1 MSLNPRRILLVDD
14 EERLLRSIARRM
26 KMLGFETLT
35 ATSGTA
41 AVDVARG
48 NSIDMA
54 IVDLQMPD
62 MNGLVTITKLKEI
75 HPDLKTVLLTGHGS
89 DKVKQATESLN
100 TLYFEKDQMGAF
112 WGFIKKLN
120 SDGRIVVIQ
129 SPTASSR
136 TMPTGGASP
145 DNYPGNPRDPQIR
158 GDLLR
163 SGNRIERRSTD
174 SSRPGAER
182 PRIVGETASMQ
193 QLRKNI
199 ERAASLDCTVTLFGE
214 PGTGK
219 ELAARAIHA
228 GSMRSAHRFLA
239 INCASFGSR
248 QLAGKLLGY
257 KNDNLSE
264 AIRTRS
270 GIFGADPVG
279 TLLFDQVEAMPIDM
293 LNQLHHI
300 LDMTD
305 SQRSGGQPAA
315 DIDIRILVASDMNLA
330 ERVNAGSFDRVIYD
344 RLKLFE
350 LILPPL
356 RERRDDIPPLCRFF
370 FDKYRQELGK
380 AVDSV
385 SPEVVK
391 ILVDYDFPGNVR
403 ELEHIVER
411 AVILAEGNTIERR
424 HLPARFI
431 ESLTSKTTMDP
442 RQFSTLAELEK
453 RYILKVL
460 EATQGNKSKTSEILG
475 ISRAALWRKLKLIKA
490 EQLG

>member
-1 MSLNPRRILLVDD
+1 
-14 EERLLRSIARRM
+14 
-26 KMLGFETLT
+26 
-35 ATSGTA
+35 
-41 AVDVARG
+41 
-48 NSIDMA
+48 
-54 IVDLQMPD
+54 
-62 MNGLVTITKLKEI
+62 
-75 HPDLKTVLLTGHGS
+75 GHGN

-120 SDGRIVVIQ
+120 SDGRIVVIRP
-129 SPTASSR
+129 PTASSR

-145 DNYPGNPRDPQIR
+145 ENYPGNQGDPQVR
-158 GDLLR
+158 GDLLS
-163 SGNRIERRSTD
+163 SGNRIEMRSTD

-199 ERAASLDCTVTLFGE
+199 QRAASLDCTVTLSGE

-228 GSMRSAHRFLA
+228 GSMRSTHRFLA

-279 TLLFDQVEAMPIDM
+279 TLLFDQVEAMPRDM
-293 LNQLHHI
+293 LNQLHHL

-305 SQRSGGQPAA
+305 SQRSAGQPAA

-431 ESLTSKTTMDP
+431 ENQASKASMDP
-442 RQFSTLAELEK
+442 GQLSTLAELEK
-453 RYILKVL
+453 RYIVKVL

-490 EQLG
+490 GTTPPQ